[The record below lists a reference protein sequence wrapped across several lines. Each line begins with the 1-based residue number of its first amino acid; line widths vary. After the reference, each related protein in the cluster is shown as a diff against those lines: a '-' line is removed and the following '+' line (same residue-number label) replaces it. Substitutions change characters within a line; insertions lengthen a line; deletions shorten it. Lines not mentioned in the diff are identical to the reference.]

1 MQGTIESM
9 TENLIDTVTHLGSPK
24 ILVVGDFML
33 DVYIYGDATRI
44 SPEAPVPVLKIK
56 DTQYSGGGASS
67 VAADIAALEA
77 KPLCL
82 GLIGDDP
89 SARRLK
95 GLLKEANIDT
105 SALLTLPDRP
115 TITKTRLIG
124 LAQHRH
130 QQQLF
135 RMDEESTSP
144 LNQDVMDQLTA
155 LYLDKLDQVSAVCLQ
170 DHNKGLLTPDLC
182 QRFIA
187 LAREAGKPVLVDPA
201 NISDYAKYRGATLIT
216 PNRQETADAVG
227 FELNT
232 EADFARAGE
241 QLFAQL
247 ELCAAVIT
255 LDKQGAFLKTREFSQ
270 VIPTRPRRVYDVT
283 GAGDMVLAML
293 ATALAAGCDY
303 TTAVQLSNIAG
314 GIEVEK
320 FGVAT
325 VSREEI
331 MTEINRE
338 THQSAPKVCPL
349 EALLKPLLWHRS
361 QAQTIVFTNGCF
373 DILHK
378 GHVEYLQFCKSSG
391 DIVVVGLNSD
401 QSVRTIKGP
410 ERPINSQN
418 DRAAVLAALSAV
430 DYVTI
435 FDEPDPLNLIKA
447 VQPDIL
453 VKGNDWKDKGVVGR
467 DVVEARGGR
476 VLLAPLVEG
485 RSSTAVINKMKSKG

>member
-1 MQGTIESM
+1 M
-9 TENLIDTVTHLGSPK
+9 TENLINTVTHLGAPK

-67 VAADIAALEA
+67 VAADISALQAE
-77 KPLCL
+77 PLCL
-82 GLIGDDP
+82 GLIGDDA
-89 SARRLK
+89 SARKLK
-95 GLLKEANIDT
+95 ALLTEAHIDT
-105 SALLTLPDRP
+105 SGLLTIPDRP

-135 RMDEESTSP
+135 RMDEESTTP
-144 LNQDVMDQLTA
+144 LTQDVIAQLTE
-155 LYLDKLDQVSAVCLQ
+155 LYQKKLAQVSAVCLQ
-170 DHNKGLLTPDLC
+170 DYNKGLLTPTLC

-232 EADFARAGE
+232 EDDFVRAGQE
-241 QLFAQL
+241 LFSQLD
-247 ELCAAVIT
+247 LCAAVIT
-255 LDKQGAFLKTREFSQ
+255 LDKQGAFLKTRDINKI
-270 VIPTRPRRVYDVT
+270 IPTRPRRVYDVT

-293 ATALAAGCDY
+293 ATALAAGCEY

-331 MTEINRE
+331 ITEIIGQNNR
-338 THQSAPKVCPL
+338 SAPKVC
-349 EALLKPLLWHRS
+349 LLNDLLPLLARHRNRG
-361 QAQTIVFTNGCF
+361 QTIVFTNGCF
-373 DILHK
+373 DILHP
-378 GHVEYLQFCKSSG
+378 GHVTYLQFCKSKG

-401 QSVRTIKGP
+401 QSVKAIKGP
-410 ERPINSQN
+410 ERPINPQD
-418 DRAAVLAALSAV
+418 DRAAVLAGLAAV
-430 DYVTI
+430 DYVTV
-435 FDEPDPLNLIKA
+435 FDESDPLNLITA
-447 VQPDIL
+447 LRPDIL
-453 VKGNDWKDKGVVGR
+453 VKGNDWKDKGVIGR
-467 DVVEARGGR
+467 EVVEAHGGR

-485 RSSTAVINKMKSKG
+485 RSSTAVINKMKSRG